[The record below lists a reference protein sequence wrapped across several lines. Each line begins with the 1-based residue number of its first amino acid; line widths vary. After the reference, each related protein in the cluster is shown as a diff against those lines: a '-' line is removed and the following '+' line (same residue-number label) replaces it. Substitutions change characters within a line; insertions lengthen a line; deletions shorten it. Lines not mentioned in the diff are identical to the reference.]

1 MAQLT
6 MSKTEGIIFPPQ
18 SRSGE
23 STLLRDWCFPHP
35 TLQSPHLPNLQFI
48 IPAPI
53 LHPVPHQYVVI
64 ILRSFSNLSV
74 SLHIFHLL
82 SYSPFFSHPRGHWVL
97 YILPPMYLL
106 KSVPSFVFLVPL
118 NFCFSIPL
126 TWSRVM
132 CHLDV
137 ILLPPKLSFE
147 WRSNS
152 LTYYSR
158 PFIHFSLPSPQT
170 YFSAGPFIL

>member
-1 MAQLT
+1 MLPPNPPPSRAFTSPTSSLSSQLP
-6 MSKTEGIIFPPQ
+6 S
-18 SRSGE
+18 
-23 STLLRDWCFPHP
+23 STLSHIN
-35 TLQSPHLPNLQFI
+35 TSSSS
-48 IPAPI
+48 
-53 LHPVPHQYVVI
+53 V
-64 ILRSFSNLSV
+64 LSQTFLFLFL
-74 SLHIFHLL
+74 SSICCLTLL
-82 SYSPFFSHPRGHWVL
+82 SSSHPRGHWVL
-97 YILPPMYLL
+97 YILLPIYLL

-118 NFCFSIPL
+118 NFSFSFSL

-137 ILLPPKLSFE
+137 ILLPPKLPFE